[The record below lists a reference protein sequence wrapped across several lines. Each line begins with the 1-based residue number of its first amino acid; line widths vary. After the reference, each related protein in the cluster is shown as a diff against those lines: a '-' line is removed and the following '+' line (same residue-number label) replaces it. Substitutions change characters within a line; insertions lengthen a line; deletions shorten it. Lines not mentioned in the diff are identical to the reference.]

1 MGGNGA
7 GKSTLLSVISGA
19 NKPYRG
25 KVEIFGKRIGKYK
38 GKELYVKNL
47 ASLPQNPQTVFLKM
61 TVREDYDEIRHVM
74 GCPEAEMKRKIE
86 ETAELLGITRL
97 LDRHPYDLSGGE
109 QQKAAIGKVL
119 LLEPKLLLL
128 DEPTKGI
135 DAWSKHQL
143 GLLMKDLQKK
153 GLTILMVTHDVEFAA
168 AVSDRCGLFFDHEIT
183 SLDTPEDFFCS
194 NNYYTTAANR
204 ISRQQYD
211 NAVTCEDVIE
221 LCRRN
226 GRPADARKMEGIT
239 L

>member
-1 MGGNGA
+1 MRMKDVCFRYGKEGVDVLDGVKLQIRTGEIVSILGGNGA

-109 QQKAAIGKVL
+109 QQKAGHR
-119 LLEPKLLLL
+119 
-128 DEPTKGI
+128 KG
-135 DAWSKHQL
+135 
-143 GLLMKDLQKK
+143 
-153 GLTILMVTHDVEFAA
+153 TAA
-168 AVSDRCGLFFDHEIT
+168 GAKIT
-183 SLDTPEDFFCS
+183 S
-194 NNYYTTAANR
+194 A
-204 ISRQQYD
+204 
-211 NAVTCEDVIE
+211 
-221 LCRRN
+221 
-226 GRPADARKMEGIT
+226 G
-239 L
+239 